1 MKKSDGFWKNTLQRL
16 VPSQEFWTKH
26 PRLKPYADALS
37 DPKLWR
43 LHHEAV
49 ARGVAVG
56 LFWGFAIP
64 AAQLLVAAVHCVKWR
79 ANIPVAALMTMVTN
93 PLTIGFWL
101 WLAYQLGSR
110 VLNDAVAAD
119 VSMSFMHA
127 QWLSEYGW
135 PTLVGMGLFAVGSS
149 LSGYVLVKLSW
160 RLNLLFKRLKRR
172 QKVTFFQRL

>member
-1 MKKSDGFWKNTLQRL
+1 MKQSDGFWKKTLQRWA
-16 VPSQEFWTKH
+16 PSKEFWAEH
-26 PRLKPYADALS
+26 PRLKPYADKLS
-37 DPKLWR
+37 DPQLWR
-43 LHHEAV
+43 MQHESV

-110 VLNDAVAAD
+110 VLGEDVQAD
-119 VSMSFMHA
+119 VSMSVMPA
-127 QWLSEYGW
+127 QWLGQYGW
-135 PTLVGMGLFAVGSS
+135 PTLVGMGLFAVGTAVC
-149 LSGYVLVKLSW
+149 GYLLVKLSW
-160 RLNLLFKRLKRR
+160 RLNVVFKRLKRK
-172 QKVTFFQRL
+172 QSF

>member
-1 MKKSDGFWKNTLQRL
+1 MNHFHGFWKKTLQRW
-16 VPSQEFWTKH
+16 VPNKEFWAEH
-26 PRLKPYADALS
+26 PRLKPYADKLS
-37 DPKLWR
+37 DPKLWH
-43 LHHEAV
+43 LQHEAV

-110 VLNDAVAAD
+110 VLGEEVQTD
-119 VSMSFMHA
+119 VSMSLMPA
-127 QWLSEYGW
+127 QWLSEYGR
-135 PTLVGMGLFAVGSS
+135 PTLVGMGLFAVGTAPI
-149 LSGYVLVKLSW
+149 GYLLVKLSW
-160 RLNLLFKRLKRR
+160 RLNVVFKRLKRK
-172 QKVTFFQRL
+172 QNF